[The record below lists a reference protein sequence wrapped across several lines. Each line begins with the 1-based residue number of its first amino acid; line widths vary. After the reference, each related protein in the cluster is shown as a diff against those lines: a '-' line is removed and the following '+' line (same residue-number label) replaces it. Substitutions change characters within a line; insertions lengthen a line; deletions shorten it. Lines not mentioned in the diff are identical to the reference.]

1 MFNKVHGH
9 DVMRMML
16 EQDTSYT
23 EESLEKAII
32 EKYGEKTRFFT
43 CAAENLTAKELIEF
57 LADKGKFVAK
67 EDGFNTQESNICS
80 NE

>member
-1 MFNKVHGH
+1 MADKIHGH

-16 EQDTSYT
+16 EEGDSYT
-23 EESLEKAII
+23 KESLEKAII
-32 EKYGEKTRFFT
+32 DKFGEETRFFT

-57 LADKGKFVAK
+57 LADKGKFVPK
-67 EDGFNTQESNICS
+67 EGGFTTQEENICS